1 MIDSV
6 AADSRPRVLIVDD
19 VHENLHALMAILRDD
34 YVISAATRG
43 ERALELAQRQPQPDV
58 ILLDIKMPGMD
69 GYSVLAHL
77 KANPATAEIPVIF
90 VTALAEATDEA
101 RGLKLGVADYLTKP
115 VNPELLRVRVRTQ
128 LELRHYRRNPLT
140 FDSASHSDPKRRST
154 LLVVDDVPANVH
166 ELLGALKDDYCVK
179 VATSGAKALDLALG
193 PAPPDLI
200 LLDIVMPEMDGYE
213 VCRRIKATPV
223 GNRIPV
229 IFVTVMGAVQEK
241 VKGFNLGAAD
251 YISKPFDIDEVR
263 VRVRTHLELSR
274 LRNTLENL
282 VAQRTALLEKSE
294 QKYRILADYSPNWEY
309 WLAPDGSYL
318 YVSPACLG
326 VTGYPPA
333 AFFADPGLMEK
344 IIHPDDLDAWRAH
357 VRDLTAAECEPL
369 ILRIRTPEGG
379 EGWIEHRC
387 KPVFDEGGQFL
398 GRRGSNRDI
407 TERQRVKSQN
417 QAAEEALR
425 ASYQSIVSILNALS
439 ETAFLMD
446 RDGIILALNET
457 MAQRFGRRPDEL
469 LGANVY
475 ELFDPVLARRH
486 RQAVTQV
493 FQSGQSL
500 RFEDER
506 AGRIIDNFINPVLD
520 AQGQVIRIAIFG
532 ADITERKQAEQRLR
546 ESEER
551 YRTIFNNAADAIF
564 IIDLEG
570 NLLAV
575 NEPACQ
581 HYGYTQDAFL
591 KLHVTD
597 IDTPEDAAYARERLV
612 LSDREGQAKFE
623 TTHRDAQGRPIPVEV
638 KSTRIL
644 FDGRPAI
651 LGVCRDVTE
660 RKRAEKSL
668 LEAKERLALA
678 LAATNQG
685 IYDLNIQTGE
695 AIISAEYATMLGYDP
710 ERFAESNSAWIARLH
725 PDDHDAIVKIYQD
738 YLAGRQPEYRVEFRQ
753 KTQSGAWK
761 WILSVGKIVER
772 DADGRPRRMLGIH
785 TDIDARKAAEE
796 QLLMLSLVVEQSPES
811 IVITNPAAEIEYVNE
826 AFLRITGYAREE
838 VLGQNPRILH
848 SGKTPAST
856 YAALWKALAQGQIW
870 KGEFHNRRKDGSEYV
885 EWATIAPIRQLGG
898 RIAHYVA
905 IKDDITEKKRIGAEL
920 DRHRHHLEE
929 LVAERTAQLN
939 EARERAEV
947 AAQTKAAFLA
957 NMSHEIRTPM
967 NAILGMTHLALKTE
981 PTPLQR
987 DYLVKIQ
994 RSGQHLLG
1002 LINDILDF
1010 SKIEAGKLGI
1020 EQTDFDLNHLLDN
1033 VTNMMAEKV
1042 ADKGLQLRVTVAPD
1056 VPSRL
1061 VGDPLRLGQ
1070 VLINYANNAI
1080 KFTERG
1086 EIAIAVRVAAPLAEE
1101 GVLLHFAVRDT
1112 GIGISAE
1119 QLPLLFQ
1126 SFQQADA
1133 STTRQYGGT
1142 GLGLAISKRLVELM
1156 GGEVGVESTPGQGST
1171 FWFTARLGRSAG
1183 AVAAP
1188 AAPPARSEPL
1198 PDLAALAGCQ
1208 ALLVEDDAL
1217 NQEVAIA
1224 FLREAG
1230 LEVDLAPNGAVA
1242 VDKVGG
1248 TVYDIVLMDMQMP
1261 VMDGIAATLAIRQ
1274 MPDRADLPIVAMTAN
1289 AMAGDRER
1297 CLAAGMNDHIA
1308 KPIDPQ
1314 ELFDKLR
1321 QWVQPT
1327 RQTAASGVGAVATEP
1342 AALPLAVL
1350 DERPVEPAAPSLTEI
1365 AGLDTSL
1372 GLRQVAGRDALYRRL
1387 LDQFV
1392 ASQTDAPARIA
1403 AALAASDWATA
1414 ERAAHTLKGVAAQI
1428 GAGAIRAL
1436 AEQLEQATHQH
1447 QPATVLGPLQ
1457 AAIAAALSGLI
1468 TAIAARLPPPPAAP
1482 AASEVDRD
1490 RWRAL
1495 CVQLAQ
1501 QLREGDAAS
1510 QQFLSEHEAVFRGML
1525 CARFAEIA
1533 EAIGR
1538 YDLELALDR
1547 LREAVASQGIVL

>member
-1 MIDSV
+1 MTDSV

-19 VHENLHALMAILRDD
+19 VHENLHALMNILRDD

-43 ERALELAQRQPQPDV
+43 ERALELAQRPPQPDV

-115 VNPELLRVRVRTQ
+115 VNPELLRVRLRTQ
-128 LELRHYRRNPLT
+128 LELRRYRRNPLT
-140 FDSASHSDPKRRST
+140 FDSASHSDPKRRPT

-213 VCRRIKATPV
+213 VCRRIKATSV

-263 VRVRTHLELSR
+263 ARVRTHLELSR

-309 WLAPDGSYL
+309 WLAPDGSSYL
-318 YVSPACLG
+318 YVSPACLE
-326 VTGYPPA
+326 VAGYPPA
-333 AFFADPGLMEK
+333 AFFADPGLMVAL
-344 IIHPDDLDAWRAH
+344 IHPDDRDTWRAH
-357 VRDLTAAECEPL
+357 TQNPTATECKPM
-369 ILRIRTPEGG
+369 ILRIRTQAGDER
-379 EGWIEHRC
+379 WIEHSC

-407 TERQRVKSQN
+407 TERQRIKSQN

-425 ASYQSIVSILNALS
+425 ASYQSIVSILNALPES
-439 ETAFLMD
+439 AFLMD
-446 RDGIILALNET
+446 RDGTILALNKT
-457 MAQRFGRRPDEL
+457 MARRFGRRQEEL
-469 LGANVY
+469 LGANAY
-475 ELFDPVLARRH
+475 ELLDPVLAHTR
-486 RQAVTQV
+486 RQAVDQV
-493 FQSGQSL
+493 FQSRQPL

-506 AGRIIDNFINPVLD
+506 EGRIIDNSINPVLD
-520 AQGQVIRIAIFG
+520 EQGQVIRIAIFG
-532 ADITERKQAEQRLR
+532 ADITERKL
-546 ESEER
+546 
-551 YRTIFNNAADAIF
+551 
-564 IIDLEG
+564 
-570 NLLAV
+570 
-575 NEPACQ
+575 
-581 HYGYTQDAFL
+581 
-591 KLHVTD
+591 
-597 IDTPEDAAYARERLV
+597 
-612 LSDREGQAKFE
+612 
-623 TTHRDAQGRPIPVEV
+623 
-638 KSTRIL
+638 
-644 FDGRPAI
+644 
-651 LGVCRDVTE
+651 
-660 RKRAEKSL
+660 AEKSL
-668 LEAKERLALA
+668 FEAKERLALA

-695 AIISAEYATMLGYDP
+695 AIVSAEYATMLGYDP
-710 ERFAESNSAWIARLH
+710 ECFAETNSAWIARLH

-738 YLAGRQPEYRVEFRQ
+738 YLAGRLPEYRVEFRQ
-753 KTQSGAWK
+753 RTQSGAWK
-761 WILSVGKIVER
+761 WIFSMGKIVER
-772 DADGRPRRMLGIH
+772 DADGRPLRMLGTH
-785 TDIDARKAAEE
+785 TDIDAHKATEE
-796 QLLMLSLVVEQSPES
+796 QLRMLSLVVEQSPES

-826 AFLRITGYAREE
+826 AFVRITGYAREE
-838 VLGQNPRILH
+838 VLGQNPKILH

-870 KGEFHNRRKDGSEYV
+870 KGEFYNHRKDGSEYV
-885 EWATIAPIRQLGG
+885 EWATIAPIRQLDG
-898 RIAHYVA
+898 RITHYAA
-905 IKDDITEKKRIGAEL
+905 IKDDITEKKRLGAEL
-920 DRHRHHLEE
+920 DRHRHHLQE

-967 NAILGMTHLALKTE
+967 NAILGMTHLALKTK

-1010 SKIEAGKLGI
+1010 SKIDAGKLGI
-1020 EQTDFDLNHLLDN
+1020 EQTDFELSHVLDN
-1033 VTNMMAEKV
+1033 VTNLMAEKI
-1042 ADKGLQLRVTVAPD
+1042 ASKGLKLTITVAAD
-1056 VPSRL
+1056 VPNRL

-1070 VLINYANNAI
+1070 VLINYANNAV
-1080 KFTERG
+1080 KFTEHG
-1086 EIAIAVRVAAPLAEE
+1086 EITVAVRVAAPLAEE
-1101 GVLLHFAVRDT
+1101 EGILLHFAVRDT
-1112 GIGISAE
+1112 GIGIGAE

-1133 STTRQYGGT
+1133 SITRQYGGT
-1142 GLGLAISKRLVELM
+1142 GLGLAISKRLAELM
-1156 GGEVGVESTPGQGST
+1156 GGAVGVESTPGQGST
-1171 FWFTARLGRSAG
+1171 FWFTARLGRG
-1183 AVAAP
+1183 AEAVVAP
-1188 AAPPARSEPL
+1188 AVPPARSEPL
-1198 PDLAALAGCQ
+1198 PDLAALAGCR
-1208 ALLVEDDAL
+1208 ALLVEDNAL
-1217 NQEVAIA
+1217 NQEVATA

-1230 LEVDLAPNGAVA
+1230 LEVDLAPDGAVA
-1242 VDKVGG
+1242 VEKVRG
-1248 TVYDIVLMDMQMP
+1248 TAYDIVLMDMQMP

-1274 MPDRADLPIVAMTAN
+1274 LPDRADLPIVAMTAN
-1289 AMAGDRER
+1289 VMAGDRER

-1321 QWVQPT
+1321 QWVRPM
-1327 RQTAASGVGAVATEP
+1327 RRTAASDADAVAVEP
-1342 AALPLAVL
+1342 AVLSLAVL

-1372 GLRQVAGRDALYRRL
+1372 GLRQVAGHDALYRRL
-1387 LDQFV
+1387 LAQFV
-1392 ASQTDAPARIA
+1392 ANQTDAPARIA
-1403 AALAASDWATA
+1403 AALAASDWPTA
-1414 ERAAHTLKGVAAQI
+1414 ERVAHTLKGVAAQI

-1457 AAIAAALSGLI
+1457 AAIAAALPGLI
-1468 TAIAARLPPPPAAP
+1468 ATIAARLPPPPAAP

-1495 CVQLAQ
+1495 CIQLAQ
-1501 QLREGDAAS
+1501 QLREDDAAS

-1525 CARFAEIA
+1525 GARFAGIA
-1533 EAIGR
+1533 EAIGC

>member
-1 MIDSV
+1 MTDSV

-19 VHENLHALMAILRDD
+19 VHENLHALMNILRDD

-115 VNPELLRVRVRTQ
+115 VNPELLRVRLRTQ
-128 LELRHYRRNPLT
+128 LELRRYRRNPLT
-140 FDSASHSDPKRRST
+140 FDSASHSDPKRRPT

-263 VRVRTHLELSR
+263 ARVRTHLELSR

-309 WLAPDGSYL
+309 WLAPDGGYL
-318 YVSPACLG
+318 YVSPACLET
-326 VTGYPPA
+326 TGYPPA
-333 AFFADPGLMEK
+333 AFFADPGLMDAL
-344 IIHPDDLDAWRAH
+344 IHPDDQDAWRAH
-357 VRDLTAAECEPL
+357 VRNLTAVDYEPM
-369 ILRIRTPEGG
+369 ILRIRTQAGDER
-379 EGWIEHRC
+379 WIEHSC
-387 KPVFDEGGQFL
+387 KPVFDEGGRFL
-398 GRRGSNRDI
+398 GRRGSNCDI
-407 TERQRVKSQN
+407 TERQRVKSQK

-439 ETAFLMD
+439 ESAFLMD

-457 MAQRFGRRPDEL
+457 MARRFGHRPDEL
-469 LGANVY
+469 LGVNAY
-475 ELFDPVLARRH
+475 ELLDPVLARTR
-486 RQAVTQV
+486 RQAIDLV
-493 FQSGQSL
+493 FQSGQPF

-506 AGRIIDNFINPVLD
+506 AGRIIDNSINPVLD
-520 AQGQVIRIAIFG
+520 EQGQVIRTAIFG

-551 YRTIFNNAADAIF
+551 YRTIFNNTADAIF

-581 HYGYTQDAFL
+581 RYGYTHDAFL

-597 IDTPEDAAYARERLV
+597 IDTPEDAVHARERLV
-612 LSDREGQAKFE
+612 LSAREGQAKFE
-623 TTHRDAQGRPIPVEV
+623 TTHRDAQGRIIPVEV
-638 KSTRIL
+638 QSTRIL

-668 LEAKERLALA
+668 LETKERLALA

-685 IYDLNIQTGE
+685 IYDLNISTGE
-695 AIISAEYATMLGYDP
+695 AIVSAEYATMLGYDP
-710 ERFAESNSAWIARLH
+710 ECFAESNSAWIARLH
-725 PDDHDAIVKIYQD
+725 PDDRDAIVETYQD
-738 YLAGRQPEYRVEFRQ
+738 YLAGRLSEYRVEFRQ

-772 DADGRPRRMLGIH
+772 DADGRPLRMLGIH
-785 TDIDARKAAEE
+785 SDMDAYKAAEE
-796 QLLMLSLVVEQSPES
+796 QLRMLSLVVEQSPES
-811 IVITNPAAEIEYVNE
+811 IVITSPAAEIEYVNE
-826 AFLRITGYAREE
+826 AFMRTTGYTREE
-838 VLGQNPRILH
+838 VLGQNPRILQ
-848 SGKTPAST
+848 SSKTPAST
-856 YAALWKALAQGQIW
+856 YATLWKALAQGQIW
-870 KGEFHNRRKDGSEYV
+870 KGEFYNRRKDGSEYV
-885 EWATIAPIRQLGG
+885 EWATIAPIRQLNG
-898 RIAHYVA
+898 RITHYVA
-905 IKDDITEKKRIGAEL
+905 IKEDITEKKRIGAEL

-929 LVAERTAQLN
+929 LVVERTAQLN

-967 NAILGMTHLALKTE
+967 NAIIGMTHLALKTE
-981 PTPLQR
+981 PTLLQR

-1020 EQTDFDLNHLLDN
+1020 EQTDFELNHVLDN
-1033 VTNMMAEKV
+1033 VTNLMGEKI
-1042 ADKGLQLRVTVAPD
+1042 ASKGLKLAMTVAAD
-1056 VPSRL
+1056 VPNRL

-1070 VLINYANNAI
+1070 ILINYANNAV
-1080 KFTERG
+1080 KFTDHG
-1086 EIAIAVRVAAPLAEE
+1086 EIAVAVRVAAPLAEE

-1126 SFQQADA
+1126 SFQQADT

-1142 GLGLAISKRLVELM
+1142 GLGLAISKRLAELM
-1156 GGEVGVESTPGQGST
+1156 GGEVGIESTPGQGST
-1171 FWFTARLGRSAG
+1171 FWFTARLGRGAE

-1188 AAPPARSEPL
+1188 AVPPARSEPL
-1198 PDLAALAGCQ
+1198 PDLAALAGGR
-1208 ALLVEDDAL
+1208 ALLVEDNAL
-1217 NQEVAIA
+1217 NQEVATA

-1230 LEVDLAPNGAVA
+1230 LEVDLAPDGAVA
-1242 VDKVGG
+1242 VEKVGK
-1248 TVYDIVLMDMQMP
+1248 TAYDIVLMDMQMP
-1261 VMDGIAATLAIRQ
+1261 VMDGITATRAIRQ
-1274 MPDRADLPIVAMTAN
+1274 LPDRADLPIVAMTAN
-1289 AMAGDRER
+1289 VMAGDRER

-1321 QWVQPT
+1321 QWVRPA
-1327 RQTAASGVGAVATEP
+1327 RRTAASGADAVAAEP
-1342 AALPLAVL
+1342 AALSLAVL

-1372 GLRQVAGRDALYRRL
+1372 GLRQAAGRDALYRRL
-1387 LDQFV
+1387 LAQFV

-1436 AEQLEQATHQH
+1436 AEQLEQATRQH
-1447 QPATVLGPLQ
+1447 QSATVLGPLQ
-1457 AAIAAALSGLI
+1457 AAIAAALPGLI
-1468 TAIAARLPPPPAAP
+1468 AAIAARLPPPPATP

-1495 CVQLAQ
+1495 CIQLAQ
-1501 QLREGDAAS
+1501 QLREDDAAS
-1510 QQFLSEHEAVFRGML
+1510 QEFLSEHEAVFRGML
-1525 CARFAEIA
+1525 GARFAGIA
-1533 EAIGR
+1533 EAIQG
-1538 YDLELALDR
+1538 YDLDLALDR